1 MTKSEISAF
10 PESEGTGQMI
20 SIQDLKAH
28 IADLDPAPP
37 RTRAL
42 EERIG
47 IGAGFHDKWYR
58 SQKEHMLGWLVVQEA
73 QARMKDEEPS
83 RVDARGMWSRLKCSP
98 MMFWLAEAGGVSES
112 HLDEAEKAAEAAAM
126 INPKDGEPHGKLMR
140 AVLPWEVVA
149 EAIRARGD
157 RVKPAEAEEA
167 ASVAFDRLT
176 SMVPA
181 YRKHRRWIR

>member
-1 MTKSEISAF
+1 
-10 PESEGTGQMI
+10 
-20 SIQDLKAH
+20 
-28 IADLDPAPP
+28 
-37 RTRAL
+37 L

-73 QARMKDEEPS
+73 QARMKDKEPS
-83 RVDARGMWSRLKCSP
+83 RVDGRGMWGRLKCSP

-112 HLDEAEKAAEAAAM
+112 RLDEAEKAAEAAAR

-140 AVLPWEVVA
+140 AILPWEVVA
-149 EAIRARGD
+149 EAIRACGD
-157 RVKPAEAEEA
+157 GVEPAVAEGA
-167 ASVAFDRLT
+167 ARVAFDRLT